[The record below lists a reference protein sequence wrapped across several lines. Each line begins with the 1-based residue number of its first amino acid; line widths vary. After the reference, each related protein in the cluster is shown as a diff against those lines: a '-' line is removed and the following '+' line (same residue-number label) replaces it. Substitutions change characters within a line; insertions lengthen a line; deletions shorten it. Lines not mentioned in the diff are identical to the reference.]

1 MQRYDFFIKKTF
13 QPEISSA
20 DAGETGCLP
29 DLSKKITLPSAPT
42 GLIRQLF
49 CLISLARFFVSMK
62 KTLFTTLAVLLT
74 VYSLFAQET
83 TLRIANYN
91 LLRYGASN
99 RFCDT
104 DCKDQ
109 NLKIILE
116 EIKPDLIG
124 FNEIID
130 GGNNANIFTDRLL
143 QRVFNIDGVTAWKK
157 SPLVTNQPG
166 EPITNVLMYNSNKV
180 EIVSMTQVPQTRA
193 AIYKC
198 YFKAS
203 DLATTKDTLFFYVT
217 TVHLKAGSL
226 DTDIAERAREAT
238 AIVNEFKKKSNLRNV
253 FVMGD
258 FNVRTASEESIV
270 TLTNAEH
277 GNYQMKDPINRMGS
291 WNGNDK
297 FKDIHTQST
306 RTTQESDG
314 GSNGGSD
321 DRLDIIFVND
331 DVMNNKAGVR
341 YAEGSYKAVGQ
352 DGTFFNKSVM
362 EATTT
367 SSTLKSALYRTS
379 DHMPVRADFIFKGV
393 PAGLQ
398 ENLATRYAMGIIEN
412 PVSEQIRLRFSV
424 SQPTHFSYQLH
435 NLFGQRVQ
443 QGSCSADAGMDEA
456 DIRLES
462 LPAGVYIL
470 SVQSGGLSSSF
481 RIVVE

>member
-1 MQRYDFFIKKTF
+1 
-13 QPEISSA
+13 
-20 DAGETGCLP
+20 
-29 DLSKKITLPSAPT
+29 
-42 GLIRQLF
+42 
-49 CLISLARFFVSMK
+49 MK
-62 KTLFTTLAVLLT
+62 KSFLSTLAVLLT
-74 VYSLFAQET
+74 VCSLFAQET

-109 NLKIILE
+109 NLKVILE
-116 EIKPDLIG
+116 EIKPDLMG

-130 GGNNANIFTDRLL
+130 GGSNADIFTDRLL
-143 QRVFNIDGVTAWKK
+143 QRVFNVDGVTAWKK
-157 SPLVTNQPG
+157 SPMVTNQPG

-180 EIVSMTQVPQTRA
+180 EVVSMTQVPQTRA

-198 YFKAS
+198 YFKAN
-203 DLATTKDTLFFYVT
+203 DLAATKDTLFFYVT
-217 TVHLKAGSL
+217 TVHLKAGS
-226 DTDIAERAREAT
+226 TDNDLAERAREAK
-238 AIVNEFKKKSNLRNV
+238 AIVNEFKKKNNLRNV
-253 FVMGD
+253 FIMGD
-258 FNVRTASEESIV
+258 FNARTASEECMV
-270 TLTNAEH
+270 TLANVEN
-277 GNYQMKDPINRMGS
+277 GIYQMKDPLNRMGN

-362 EATTT
+362 EATTI

-379 DHMPVRADFIFKGV
+379 DHLPVRADFIFKGV

-398 ENLATRYAMGIIEN
+398 ENLTTRYAMGVIEN
-412 PVSEQIRLRFSV
+412 PVNEQIRLRFSV
-424 SQPTHFSYQLH
+424 SQLTHCSYQLY
-435 NLFGQRVQ
+435 NLFGQKAQ
-443 QGSCSADAGMDEA
+443 QGSFSADAGTDEA
-456 DIRLES
+456 NIRLDAI
-462 LPAGVYIL
+462 PAGVYVL